1 VTSEKQIAANRA
13 NAEKSTGPKTPETKA
28 ISSMN
33 ALRHGLTG
41 QVNLMPDED
50 RVAHDKFCAAIVESL
65 APEGA
70 LEVQLAQAVA
80 EDNWRMN
87 RGRAIETN
95 IFAIGSFGPGFPGNP
110 DTMTFGTATLDI
122 NNPEIDAAVTAAQ
135 VFAAAPNK
143 FQLLSLYMQRTNKDM
158 QKSLDR
164 LTALQTER
172 KARRQ
177 DDLDELAALL
187 EANEIKR
194 QPIENTETTGTNGF
208 VFSIHQI
215 HARVIRKRQLEQAE
229 ATIHRAHKHQN
240 PHHRNKQIGAA
251 RSLGRA
257 A

>member
-1 VTSEKQIAANRA
+1 MTSEKQIAANRA
-13 NAEKSTGPKTPETKA
+13 NAAKSTGPKTPETKS
-28 ISSMN
+28 ISAMN

-50 RVAHDKFCAAIVESL
+50 REAHDKFCAAIVESL

-70 LEVQLAQAVA
+70 LEIQFAQSIA

-95 IFAIGSFGPGFPGNP
+95 MFAVGNIGTGTDLGHPEITAAVSAAEVFG
-110 DTMTFGTATLDI
+110 
-122 NNPEIDAAVTAAQ
+122 NNPQ
-135 VFAAAPNK
+135 K
-143 FQLLSLYMQRTNKDM
+143 FQLLSLYMQRTNRDM

-177 DDLDELAALL
+177 ADLEELAALL
-187 EANEIKR
+187 EHNEIKR
-194 QPIENTETTGTNGF
+194 LPIEQTETQGQNGF

-215 HARVIRKRQLEQAE
+215 HAFAQRKRQLAY
-229 ATIHRAHKHQN
+229 AKAALLTNNIHRQGKNKTRKHEF
-240 PHHRNKQIGAA
+240 A
-251 RSLGRA
+251 RA